1 MANVL
6 AMILPLL
13 QSELSVGGLS
23 FDPLVW
29 SAPLMWVVLG
39 AFLGSALLTGFDR
52 EWARRVAV
60 AGWVAFGAFWLVLV
74 PHFALTQKSLIE
86 GVGSLAAV
94 PLSVWAGY
102 QLYEGR
108 DSLFVLTRAV
118 GLMGLV
124 YVPFITIDPLR
135 QTLVEVVTDQTAFL
149 MSVFGFD
156 PLVVDG
162 FSHNGIEITEKQY
175 PYESTFW
182 FEGDSKPITYNILL
196 ACTGM
201 GSIAIFSG
209 GILAVSAPLK
219 RRLRALVVT
228 SSVIYVLNLF
238 RNVFIAV
245 SFGHQRMQLF
255 PDLVMTL
262 FGLEDPQMVSY
273 YVADRI
279 LAQTGSVV
287 VLVGIT
293 WVLVR
298 ELPEITVLVDDLLF
312 LVTGTEYELAAAF
325 QPGEDA
331 ATPGDD

>member
-1 MANVL
+1 MSV
-6 AMILPLL
+6 PVL
-13 QSELSVGGLS
+13 QSTISFGGVS

-29 SAPLMWVVLG
+29 SEPLMWVVLA
-39 AFLGSALLTGFDR
+39 AFLGSAVVSRYDR
-52 EWARRVAV
+52 ERARLVAV
-60 AGWVAFGAFWLVLV
+60 AGWVAFGAFWLVLI
-74 PHFALTQKSLIE
+74 PHFTLTQKSLIE

-102 QLYEGR
+102 QLYQGR

-124 YVPFITIDPLR
+124 YVPFLTIGPLR
-135 QTLVEVVTDQTAFL
+135 QALVESVTDQTAFL
-149 MSVFGFD
+149 LSLFGFD

-162 FSHNGIEITEKQY
+162 FSYQGIEITEKPY

-182 FEGDSKPITYNILL
+182 FEGNSRPITYNILL

-201 GSIAIFSG
+201 GSISIFAG
-209 GILAVSAPLK
+209 AILAVDAPWR
-219 RRLRALVVT
+219 RRLRALALTV
-228 SSVIYVLNLF
+228 SVIYVLNLF

-245 SFGHQRMQLF
+245 SFGYQRMQIL
-255 PDLVMTL
+255 PGLIMTV
-262 FGLEDPQMVSY
+262 FGIEDPQMVSY

-293 WVLVR
+293 YFLVR
-298 ELPEITVLVDDLLF
+298 ELPEITVLVEDLLY
-312 LVTGTEYELAAAF
+312 LVTGTEYDLAAAF
-325 QPGEDA
+325 DAGTESEDV